1 MEYRRSERRT
11 FRMLMHALL
20 SSHYLK
26 VPAYLK
32 VLRGIILVLT
42 VAAPVSES
50 AALNQTYNT
59 TASPLIGTGY
69 NPTWIFDESTLPG
82 VKLSDAC
89 ANYATKTH
97 SQLTEPLHIVSIIGV
112 IAGMYLFVVVSLGKV
127 YSRYRQQRLASC
139 LTVAGFVAIPALAVL
154 LSYALTLLVK
164 WHKVY

>member
-1 MEYRRSERRT
+1 M
-11 FRMLMHALL
+11 
-20 SSHYLK
+20 
-26 VPAYLK
+26 
-32 VLRGIILVLT
+32 G
-42 VAAPVSES
+42 
-50 AALNQTYNT
+50 
-59 TASPLIGTGY
+59 
-69 NPTWIFDESTLPG
+69 TWIFDESTLPG

-164 WHKVY
+164 WHKACMYGCNLQEPVLGRCCSACCWRPSAERGCY